1 MFSEHKRINRE
12 ISNRKMFEKKSPNN
26 WKLNNNTG
34 VPMGQRKNQKGSRKY
49 FEMNEIKNK
58 GQKKKKK
65 RRKASDFS
73 GGPGDKKLPANAGN
87 TGSIS
92 GLGRFYML
100 WRN

>member
-49 FEMNEIKNK
+49 FEMNENEKTYQNLWNTT
-58 GQKKKKK
+58 
-65 RRKASDFS
+65 KAVV
-73 GGPGDKKLPANAGN
+73 
-87 TGSIS
+87 
-92 GLGRFYML
+92 GRNL
-100 WRN
+100 

>member
-49 FEMNEIKNK
+49 FEMNENEKTYQNLWNTT
-58 GQKKKKK
+58 
-65 RRKASDFS
+65 KAVV
-73 GGPGDKKLPANAGN
+73 
-87 TGSIS
+87 
-92 GLGRFYML
+92 GRNLQY
-100 WRN
+100 